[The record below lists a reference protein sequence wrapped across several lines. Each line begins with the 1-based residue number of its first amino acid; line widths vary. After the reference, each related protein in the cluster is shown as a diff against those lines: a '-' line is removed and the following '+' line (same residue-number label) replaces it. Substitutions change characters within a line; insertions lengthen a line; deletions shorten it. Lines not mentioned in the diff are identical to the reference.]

1 METATKKK
9 SFLKRVLT
17 LAIRQ
22 PAIASMMILL
32 LIGICVYGT
41 VFLNAV
47 NIRNILRLSSILA
60 VLAMGLN
67 VVILTGGID
76 LSGGAILA
84 LSGGVAADLQDY
96 GPVVMVAGALLV
108 GLVCG
113 TVNGLLV
120 AKVRIA
126 PFIATLATQLG
137 IRGIAY
143 LSTEGAKSI
152 TIDTESP
159 FLMLSEGFNFFIFS
173 VPFIIALVLCA
184 GLSKMLRSRKF
195 GRHIYA
201 VGGNA
206 EAARMIG
213 IKNEKILMGVYII
226 AGVTASFAGVLMA
239 ARSISGVPTTGQNTT
254 LEAIASVI
262 IGGTVLTGG
271 KGKASGALLGAII
284 FCTISNLINTY
295 GNINAYV
302 TNFITGTL
310 VLIVALLQAKVQ
322 QQKPGEKAA

>member
-1 METATKKK
+1 MEIAAKK
-9 SFLKRVLT
+9 SPLLKRA
-17 LAIRQ
+17 LASAAAQ
-22 PAIASMMILL
+22 PAIASMILL
-32 LIGICVYGT
+32 AIIGILLYGS

-84 LSGGVAADLQDY
+84 LSGVVAAYLQDY
-96 GPVVMVAGALLV
+96 GPTAMTAGALLV

-152 TIDTESP
+152 TIEATSP
-159 FLMLSEGFNFFIFS
+159 FLMLSEGFNYFIFS
-173 VPFIIALVLCA
+173 VPFLIALTMCGV
-184 GLSKMLRSRKF
+184 LSKLLRSRTF

-213 IKNEKILMGVYII
+213 VKNEQVLMGAYMISGM
-226 AGVTASFAGVLMA
+226 AASLAGVLMA
-239 ARSISGVPTTGQNTT
+239 ARSISGVPTAGANTT

-271 KGKASGALLGAII
+271 KGKVSGALLGAII

-322 QQKPGEKAA
+322 RQGAGCKSL